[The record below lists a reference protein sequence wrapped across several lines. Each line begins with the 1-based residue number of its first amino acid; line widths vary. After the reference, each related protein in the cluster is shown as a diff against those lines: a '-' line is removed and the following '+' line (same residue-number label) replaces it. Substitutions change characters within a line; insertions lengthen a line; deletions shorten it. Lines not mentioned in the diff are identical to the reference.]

1 MIKGAHYVHERLK
14 DNLIHYLKSQY
25 LGQSEVLL
33 KACAEQM
40 DQPGNLWTRPYIESS
55 PAYESIENGISHSS
69 LPANLKSFFAEL
81 AQKRL
86 GVYTSPFRH
95 QVEAL
100 ENAYAGKDLFVSTGT
115 GSGKTE
121 CFMWPILSRIASE
134 AAVGFGW
141 SERGVRVIVMY
152 PMNALV
158 ADQISRLRR
167 MIGDPDGLFLE
178 AFHKLAGDDAR
189 RPQFGMYTGR
199 TPYAGAVS
207 DPAQDKALAESLER
221 LLPRG
226 ENDPYYEQLL
236 HSGKIPAKLNLA
248 TFIENIREGRHVTLP
263 DDAEMIT
270 RFEMQKT
277 CPDILITNYS
287 MLEYMML
294 RQREDSMWDSTKEH
308 LENHPNEKLLFVI
321 DEAHMYRGSAGGEV
335 ALLIRRL
342 MSRIGVSRDRVQFIL
357 TTASMPRK
365 TDGDINSVKKFAA
378 NLTSA
383 DNADSFV
390 FLWGHQTQPEYPQSR
405 TIDCATLAS
414 IDLARMEKSEEDRLD
429 ELNHFVARIDPS
441 APQFSSSDEVG
452 VWLATHITEYKP
464 FQELLKACRGNA
476 ISFEELAYSI
486 FPMESQ
492 SFSALDAMLTI
503 APLAK
508 DRNGNV
514 LFPARMHMLFRGFH
528 GIYACINPDCPH
540 GEQGNGLKL
549 GQIFLNDR
557 HAVCPACNSR
567 VYELYTDRRCGALFL
582 HGFVSGITHKQ
593 FLWTTKGTFFDE
605 GQMKELHLYMPMDG
619 DELPPPARGRSKQ
632 HRCWLDIQ
640 NGYVTF
646 DDSDH
651 GKPGFREL
659 WYSIPA
665 KPRKDNPD
673 LFTFGSCPKCKS
685 NFSHTQI
692 RGFST
697 RGNEPFYNLIQSQ
710 FQEQAPASMSK
721 LDDEKLPNDGRK
733 VLLFS
738 DSRQKAARLARDM
751 SISSDNWAIRK
762 LFLISLQQ
770 LTADRANTDQ
780 DPVLDDLYSYIVREA
795 AKQNIDLFSNESRQA
810 FRDATSW
817 YKRQAPIQGG
827 RRRSSGIFRMPFSDA
842 PQEMQEHILR
852 LFCSPYNT
860 LIDNGLCYL
869 LPEYDTMCQA
879 MAVLEQRGIRVT
891 EDEFNEVFSAVS
903 RFILVNHIALF
914 HQVPEE
920 WRLNVSPK
928 YGNEDFGVADF
939 DSLPTV
945 IAEAMGCKENT
956 SIQQSWMDAMKLFMT
971 AGQYN
976 NRRYFLNPAKLM
988 IASDPEHQWYRCTRC
1003 AKVSPFLLK
1012 GCCQFCGSSK
1022 INPVLSFEPEAF
1034 WRESVLHAIQGEPV
1048 RVIDTEEHTAQLS
1061 HKDQC
1066 DNAWAVTEQYEMR
1079 FQDMIRDDEKPIDI
1093 LSSTTTMEVG
1103 IDIGSLVAVGLRNM
1117 PPMRENYQQRAGRA
1131 GRRGASLSTIVTF
1144 AEGGPH
1150 DSFYFNDPRPMLN
1163 GDPRRPWIDV
1173 QSEKLILR
1181 HLNLIILNNTV
1192 RRMGYNLDNLSA
1204 ISFFAEDQDVISE
1217 FINECS
1223 LETEQRQLGKQH
1235 EKVFMECKRELI
1247 RQLNKLGAHVDQH
1260 PDIYG
1265 AHLPA
1270 HKQKSMLDAL
1280 YEQGII
1286 PTYSFPK
1293 DVVSTYIEGEDGK
1306 LEQQV
1311 DRGLDIAISEYAP
1324 GRSIVVNKKTYIIGG
1339 LYRHTD
1345 SKYSYGQTAQYLDDA
1360 NYVKRLKK
1368 CNSCDW
1374 FGFADDVVY
1383 DTCPFCKSSNVVEIS
1398 PMVRPWGFSP
1408 RDNKAEAANA
1418 PEDYSASDT
1427 PLYSTVPDEN
1437 SLESINGY
1445 VMVQKAVRQDQRI
1458 ILLNTGKNEEGF
1470 TICRHCGATV
1480 PGNDA
1485 SALRGRKRPG
1495 TGTSQVCQHARTEQI
1510 NLGYD
1515 FLTDMLVLTFTLPKS
1530 QIESNSLDAKAW
1542 IKNAATTTAEAMR
1555 KAATIMLDVEFDE
1568 VQAGYR
1574 IRPDEDSVKVDVYL
1588 YDSLSSGAGYCAQ
1601 AGERTEEL
1609 LQNTLNILRGCNC
1622 DHACYECL
1630 KHYRN
1635 QRIHNK
1641 LDRNAAI
1648 ELIEYGRNR
1657 TMPAILST
1665 EETYL
1670 LVKPLTHL
1678 LNGFGI
1684 SVVNAENAVLLT
1696 CGQHTKKCFAFPAMM
1711 KHQPEW
1717 NTNSLLAISKEALKD
1732 AKPFAVKQITDS
1744 FLS

>member
-1 MIKGAHYVHERLK
+1 MHKGAYHVHETLK
-14 DNLIHYLKSQY
+14 NDLIHYLKSQY

-33 KACAEQM
+33 QACAGQM
-40 DQPGNLWTRPYIESS
+40 AKPGNLWSRPYIESS
-55 PAYESIENGISHSS
+55 PAYESIENGIALSAIPDH
-69 LPANLKSFFAEL
+69 LKFFFSEL

-86 GVYTSPFRH
+86 GVYATPFRH

-100 ENAYAGKDLFVSTGT
+100 ENAYMGKDLFVSTGT

-121 CFMWPILSRIASE
+121 CFMWPILARLGSE
-134 AAVGFGW
+134 ASASSGW

-158 ADQISRLRR
+158 ADQIGRLRR
-167 MIGDPDGLFLE
+167 MIGDPEGQFVE
-178 AFHKLAGDDAR
+178 SFHRLAGDKAR

-199 TPYAGAVS
+199 TPYPGGDS
-207 DPAQDKALAESLER
+207 DPEQDKALAQSLER
-221 LLPRG
+221 LLPRD
-226 ENDPYYEQLL
+226 EHDPYYDQLL
-236 HSGKIPAKLNLA
+236 KSGKIPAKKNLA
-248 TFIENIREGRHVTLP
+248 AFIENIRNGRHVTLP

-294 RQREDSMWDSTKEH
+294 RQREDGIWDATKAH
-308 LENHPNEKLLFVI
+308 LDRHPEEKLLFVI

-342 MSRIGVSRDRVQFIL
+342 MSRIGVNRDRVQFIL

-365 TDGDINSVKKFAA
+365 TEDDIRSVKQFAA
-378 NLTSA
+378 SLTSA
-383 DNADSFV
+383 SNADHFV
-390 FLWGHQTQPEYPQSR
+390 FLWGHQTQPVYQHSR
-405 TIDCATLAS
+405 EIACSVLSAVNLE
-414 IDLARMEKSEEDRLD
+414 RMEQSEKARLD
-429 ELNHFVARIDPS
+429 EINCFIGKI
-441 APQFSSSDEVG
+441 APGTPAFDSEDAASH
-452 VWLATHITEYKP
+452 WLADHITEYRP
-464 FQELLKACRGNA
+464 FQALLKACRGNA
-476 ISFEELAYSI
+476 VSFEELASSI
-486 FPMESQ
+486 FPNEPNA
-492 SFSALDAMLTI
+492 FAALDVMLTI
-503 APLAK
+503 APIAK

-528 GIYACINPDCPH
+528 GIYACINPDCPC
-540 GEQGNGLKL
+540 GYQGNGLKL
-549 GQIFLNDR
+549 GQVFLNDR
-557 HAVCPACNSR
+557 YTVCPVCHSR

-593 FLWTTKGTFFDE
+593 FLWTAKGTFFDE
-605 GQMKELHLYMPMDG
+605 GKMKELHLYLPMEG
-619 DELPPPARGRSKQ
+619 DELPIPARGRSRQ
-632 HRCWLDIQ
+632 YRCWLDIQ

-651 GKPGFREL
+651 GREGFREL

-673 LFTFGSCPKCKS
+673 LLTFGSCPKCKS
-685 NFSHTQI
+685 NFSHAQI

-697 RGNEPFYNLIQSQ
+697 RGNEAFYNLIQSQ
-710 FQEQAPASMSK
+710 FQEQPPASMAK
-721 LDDEKLPNDGRK
+721 LQDIRLPNDGRK

-751 SISSDNWAIRK
+751 SMSSDNWAIRK
-762 LFLISLQQ
+762 LFLIALEQ
-770 LTADRANTDQ
+770 LTSDCEGTDK
-780 DPVLDDLYSYIVREA
+780 DPVLDDIYSYIVREA
-795 AKQNIDLFSNESRQA
+795 AKQNIDLFSNESRKS
-810 FRDATSW
+810 FREATNW
-817 YKRQAPIQGG
+817 YKRPAAQGG
-827 RRRSSGIFRMPFSDA
+827 RRRAPSIYRMPLSDA

-869 LPEYDTMCQA
+869 LPEYDTLCQA
-879 MAVLEQRGIRVT
+879 MAVLAQKGIHVS
-891 EDEFNEVFSAVS
+891 ENEFNEVFSAIS
-903 RFILVNHIALF
+903 RFILVNHVALC
-914 HQVPEE
+914 HHVPEE
-920 WRLNVSPK
+920 WRLNVSPR
-928 YGNEDFGVADF
+928 YGNDDCGVADF

-945 IAEAMGCKENT
+945 IAEALKCKENA
-956 SIQQSWMDAMKLFMT
+956 SVQQAWMDAMKLFMT
-971 AGQYN
+971 AGQDN
-976 NRRYFLNPAKLM
+976 NRRYFLNPSKLM
-988 IASDPEHQWYRCTRC
+988 LANEADHEWYRCSRC

-1012 GCCQFCGSSK
+1012 GHCQFCGSPQIK
-1022 INPVLSFEPEAF
+1022 AVENFEPEAF
-1034 WRESVLHAIQGEPV
+1034 WRDGVLRALQGEPV

-1061 HKDQC
+1061 HKDQR
-1066 DNAWAVTEQYEMR
+1066 DHAWAVTEQYEMR

-1150 DSFYFNDPRPMLN
+1150 DSFYFNNPRPMFN
-1163 GDPRRPWIDV
+1163 GDPRRPWIDI

-1181 HLNLIILNNTV
+1181 HLNLIVLNYIV
-1192 RRMGYNLDNLSA
+1192 RRMGYNLDNISA
-1204 ISFFAEDQDVISE
+1204 IGFFAEDQAAIAG
-1217 FINECS
+1217 IIAECP
-1223 LETEQRQLGKQH
+1223 LETELQRLGKQH
-1235 EKVFMECKRELI
+1235 ETVIGRWKDELI
-1247 RQLNKLGAHVDQH
+1247 RQLKILEQRVDRH
-1260 PDIYG
+1260 PDVYG
-1265 AHLPA
+1265 VHLPA

-1286 PTYSFPK
+1286 PTYSFPR

-1324 GRSIVVNKKTYIIGG
+1324 GRAIVVNKKTYIIGG

-1345 SKYSYGQTAQYLDDA
+1345 GKYGFGQTSRYLSDA

-1374 FGFADDVVY
+1374 FGFAEDAVN
-1383 DTCPFCKSSNVVEIS
+1383 DTCPFCKSANVVEIS
-1398 PMVRPWGFSP
+1398 PIVRPWGFSP
-1408 RDNKAEAANA
+1408 RDNKAEAANV
-1418 PEDYSASDT
+1418 PEDYSTSDT
-1427 PLYSTVPDEN
+1427 PLYSTVSDEN
-1437 SLESINGY
+1437 LMEPIAGFA
-1445 VMVQKAVRQDQRI
+1445 MVQKAVRQDQRI
-1458 ILLNTGKNEEGF
+1458 ILLNMGRNEEGF
-1470 TICRHCGATV
+1470 TICSYCGAIV
-1480 PGNDA
+1480 PGKDA

-1495 TGTSQVCQHARTEQI
+1495 TGTVQVCQHSRTEQI

-1515 FLTDMLVLTFTLPKS
+1515 FLTDMLVLTFNLPRD
-1530 QIESNSLDAKAW
+1530 QIESQALDANAW
-1542 IKNAATTTAEAMR
+1542 LKRAAATTAEAMR

-1568 VQAGYR
+1568 VQAGFR
-1574 IRPDEDSVKVDVYL
+1574 IRPDETSVHVDVYL

-1609 LQNTLNILRGCNC
+1609 LENTLSLLQGCSC

-1635 QRIHNK
+1635 QRIHHE
-1641 LDRNAAI
+1641 LDRHAAV
-1648 ELIEYGRNR
+1648 ELIEYGRAQKIPN
-1657 TMPAILST
+1657 ILSVEQT
-1665 EETYL
+1665 YSLIKPLTYL
-1670 LVKPLTHL
+1670 LS
-1678 LNGFGI
+1678 GYGI
-1684 SVVNAENAVLLT
+1684 DVVNTVSGVFLSH
-1696 CGQHTKKCFAFPAMM
+1696 GQTSKKCIVFPAMM
-1711 KHQPEW
+1711 KHKSEW
-1717 NTNSLLAISKEALKD
+1717 DSPSSLSVSKESLVD

-1744 FLS
+1744 FLV

>member
-1 MIKGAHYVHERLK
+1 M
-14 DNLIHYLKSQY
+14 
-25 LGQSEVLL
+25 
-33 KACAEQM
+33 
-40 DQPGNLWTRPYIESS
+40 
-55 PAYESIENGISHSS
+55 
-69 LPANLKSFFAEL
+69 
-81 AQKRL
+81 
-86 GVYTSPFRH
+86 
-95 QVEAL
+95 
-100 ENAYAGKDLFVSTGT
+100 
-115 GSGKTE
+115 
-121 CFMWPILSRIASE
+121 
-134 AAVGFGW
+134 
-141 SERGVRVIVMY
+141 
-152 PMNALV
+152 
-158 ADQISRLRR
+158 
-167 MIGDPDGLFLE
+167 
-178 AFHKLAGDDAR
+178 
-189 RPQFGMYTGR
+189 
-199 TPYAGAVS
+199 
-207 DPAQDKALAESLER
+207 
-221 LLPRG
+221 
-226 ENDPYYEQLL
+226 
-236 HSGKIPAKLNLA
+236 
-248 TFIENIREGRHVTLP
+248 
-263 DDAEMIT
+263 
-270 RFEMQKT
+270 
-277 CPDILITNYS
+277 
-287 MLEYMML
+287 
-294 RQREDSMWDSTKEH
+294 
-308 LENHPNEKLLFVI
+308 
-321 DEAHMYRGSAGGEV
+321 
-335 ALLIRRL
+335 
-342 MSRIGVSRDRVQFIL
+342 
-357 TTASMPRK
+357 
-365 TDGDINSVKKFAA
+365 
-378 NLTSA
+378 
-383 DNADSFV
+383 
-390 FLWGHQTQPEYPQSR
+390 
-405 TIDCATLAS
+405 
-414 IDLARMEKSEEDRLD
+414 
-429 ELNHFVARIDPS
+429 
-441 APQFSSSDEVG
+441 
-452 VWLATHITEYKP
+452 
-464 FQELLKACRGNA
+464 
-476 ISFEELAYSI
+476 
-486 FPMESQ
+486 
-492 SFSALDAMLTI
+492 
-503 APLAK
+503 
-508 DRNGNV
+508 
-514 LFPARMHMLFRGFH
+514 
-528 GIYACINPDCPH
+528 
-540 GEQGNGLKL
+540 
-549 GQIFLNDR
+549 
-557 HAVCPACNSR
+557 
-567 VYELYTDRRCGALFL
+567 
-582 HGFVSGITHKQ
+582 
-593 FLWTTKGTFFDE
+593 
-605 GQMKELHLYMPMDG
+605 
-619 DELPPPARGRSKQ
+619 
-632 HRCWLDIQ
+632 
-640 NGYVTF
+640 
-646 DDSDH
+646 
-651 GKPGFREL
+651 
-659 WYSIPA
+659 
-665 KPRKDNPD
+665 
-673 LFTFGSCPKCKS
+673 
-685 NFSHTQI
+685 
-692 RGFST
+692 
-697 RGNEPFYNLIQSQ
+697 
-710 FQEQAPASMSK
+710 
-721 LDDEKLPNDGRK
+721 
-733 VLLFS
+733 
-738 DSRQKAARLARDM
+738 
-751 SISSDNWAIRK
+751 
-762 LFLISLQQ
+762 
-770 LTADRANTDQ
+770 
-780 DPVLDDLYSYIVREA
+780 
-795 AKQNIDLFSNESRQA
+795 
-810 FRDATSW
+810 
-817 YKRQAPIQGG
+817 
-827 RRRSSGIFRMPFSDA
+827 
-842 PQEMQEHILR
+842 
-852 LFCSPYNT
+852 
-860 LIDNGLCYL
+860 
-869 LPEYDTMCQA
+869 
-879 MAVLEQRGIRVT
+879 
-891 EDEFNEVFSAVS
+891 
-903 RFILVNHIALF
+903 F

-1641 LDRNAAI
+1641 LDRNTAI